1 MKLRSDELD
10 RRAAALEQLVDT
22 TQPNAA
28 ASDGGRHLH
37 YHEAAPPASPTPPA
51 QPTQVIV
58 QGPRFVMAAPAARAR
73 RRSAFGTAFGAVIGI
88 STGLL
93 FVAAA
98 LIGGL
103 ILLARYNRPPASNPT
118 MPPAATAAPAAR
130 AASDVS
136 TDPFAEPRAVVEASR
151 AAHEAADAAAR
162 SLLTARGK
170 VDAAQRTMAAA
181 RQKALAPIRANAEYV
196 KIGESLDR
204 LEEAKKVGSN
214 DQRLAAAHDWLVTRQ
229 RLTAFEAESLDRDV
243 NVIAATQALASAE
256 AEFREATTR
265 AQAAQRAAEKRDA
278 DDTPAS
284 GFLNR

>member
-130 AASDVS
+130 RRAMAARIPS
-136 TDPFAEPRAVVEASR
+136 PSR
-151 AAHEAADAAAR
+151 APCRSVTHGAR
-162 SLLTARGK
+162 SGGRRGP
-170 VDAAQRTMAAA
+170 DSSHRA
-181 RQKALAPIRANAEYV
+181 RQSRC
-196 KIGESLDR
+196 G
-204 LEEAKKVGSN
+204 
-214 DQRLAAAHDWLVTRQ
+214 AAHDGGGAAESPRADPRQ
-229 RLTAFEAESLDRDV
+229 RGVCENPGNRS
-243 NVIAATQALASAE
+243 IAWK
-256 AEFREATTR
+256 RRRRWEATSSDWPRRTIGSSP
-265 AQAAQRAAEKRDA
+265 D
-278 DDTPAS
+278 S
-284 GFLNR
+284 G